1 MQEIRVLIHTALFFE
16 AEIFIRKYNL
26 KRDLDITDF
35 MFFYN
40 KESKIGLITST
51 KSLASVAFSIG
62 YIKAKFDFIED
73 LKTINFGIAGAKDL
87 AIGTIKEI
95 VKVTDN
101 SSFRSYFPSYNNAPY
116 FATDTLTTFIKPNE
130 DYSIE
135 GLYDM
140 EASVFF
146 EAISKLTEREN
157 IRIIKLV
164 SDNKNN
170 PIKDFDHKKINQV
183 ISSKADELFDF
194 LDKLLSSQQQ
204 DKTMLFDFNRCTFQE
219 NKILNTLIR
228 QIKAFDPDFDFCND
242 NYSDYNEMRSAL
254 EAIIDKQ
261 EHKY

>member
-1 MQEIRVLIHTALFFE
+1 VQEIRVLIHTALFFE
-16 AEIFIRKYNL
+16 AEIFIKKYNL

-51 KSLASVAFSIG
+51 KSSVSVAFSIG
-62 YIKAKFDFIED
+62 YIKAKFNFLSD
-73 LKTINFGIAGAKDL
+73 LKIINFGIAGAQDIE
-87 AIGTIKEI
+87 IGTINEI
-95 VKVTDN
+95 VKITDY
-101 SSFRSYFPSYNNAPY
+101 SSLTNYFPSYNNAPY
-116 FATDTLTTFIKPNE
+116 FATDTLTTFMKPND
-130 DYSIE
+130 DYRIE

-146 EAISKLTEREN
+146 EAVSKLTEREN

-170 PIKDFDHKKINQV
+170 PIKDFDHKKIKQV
-183 ISSKADELFDF
+183 ISSKAYELFDF
-194 LDKLLSSQQQ
+194 VDKLLSSQQE

-219 NKILNTLIR
+219 NKILNNLIR
-228 QIKAFDPDFDFCND
+228 QIKAFDPDFDFSND
-242 NYSDYNEMRSAL
+242 NFSDYNEMRSAL

>member
-1 MQEIRVLIHTALFFE
+1 MQEISVLIHTALFFE
-16 AEIFIRKYNL
+16 AEIFIKKFNL

-51 KSLASVAFSIG
+51 KSQATVAFSIG
-62 YIKAKFDFIED
+62 YIKAKFDLIKD
-73 LKTINFGIAGAKDL
+73 LKAINFGIAGAKNL

-101 SSFRSYFPSYNNAPY
+101 SGMTSFFPSYDKSPY
-116 FATDTLTTFIKPNE
+116 FATDTLTTFVKPNE

-170 PIKDFDHKKINQV
+170 PVKDFDYKKIRQV
-183 ISSKADELFDF
+183 IINKSDELFDY

-204 DKTMLFDFNRCTFQE
+204 DKTMLFNFNTCTFQE
-219 NKILNTLIR
+219 NKILKTLIR
-228 QIKAFDPDFDFCND
+228 QIKAFDPDFDFSND
-242 NYSDYNEMRSAL
+242 NYSDYNEMKSAL

-261 EHKY
+261 KHQY